1 MNTLIL
7 FTFYKK
13 IKMNLFNVYP
23 LFNINPVK
31 AQGSFLWD
39 DQGKRYLDFY
49 GGHAVISIGH
59 NHPHY
64 QNKLKEQLD
73 KISFYSNS
81 VQNELQVELAD
92 KLGKLSGYE
101 NYHLF
106 LCNSGAEANENA
118 LKLAS
123 FHNGKSKVLYFS
135 GAFHGRTSAAVSVTD
150 NPKIVAPVNYSER
163 FIKSEWNNIE
173 QLEEV
178 FETQGNDISSVIIEG
193 IQGVGG
199 IMIPTPDFL
208 SKIKEL
214 CEQYNAVLILD
225 EVQSGYGRS
234 GYFFAHQELGIQ
246 PDMITTAKGMG
257 NGFPIGGVLIHPKFE
272 ASHGLLGTTF
282 GGNHLACAAA
292 IAVLDVMKDE
302 DLMKNAESMG
312 QYIEEQIKDFSHI
325 QSIRRKGLM
334 IGIELDRDCSEVR
347 KSLLY
352 DHHIFTGNSNDKTV
366 LRILPALT
374 IQKEEADV
382 FIHALEKV
390 LGQID

>member
-1 MNTLIL
+1 
-7 FTFYKK
+7 
-13 IKMNLFNVYP
+13 MNLFNVYP

-39 DQGKRYLDFY
+39 DKGEQYLDFY

-64 QNKLKEQLD
+64 QTKLKEQLE

-81 VQNELQVELAD
+81 VQNELQTELAE
-92 KLGKLSGYE
+92 KLGRLSGYE
-101 NYHLF
+101 DYSLF

-135 GAFHGRTSAAVSVTD
+135 GSFHGRTSAAVSVTD
-150 NPKIVAPVNYSER
+150 NPKIVAPVNFSER
-163 FIKSEWNNIE
+163 FIKSEWNDIE
-173 QLEEV
+173 QLEKTFEV
-178 FETQGNDISSVIIEG
+178 SGNEISSVIIEG

-199 IMIPTPDFL
+199 IMIPTAEFL

-214 CEQYNAVLILD
+214 CDQYDSVLVLD

-234 GYFFAHQELGIQ
+234 GYFFAHQEFGIQ

-257 NGFPIGGVLIHPKFE
+257 NGFPVGGVLIHPKFQ
-272 ASHGLLGTTF
+272 ASYGLLGTTF
-282 GGNHLACAAA
+282 GGNHLACAAS
-292 IAVLDVMKDE
+292 IAVLDVMKE
-302 DLMKNAESMG
+302 ENLIENAQQMG
-312 QYIEEQIKDFSHI
+312 EYIENEIKDLPHI
-325 QSIRRKGLM
+325 KSIRRKGLM

-352 DHHIFTGNSNDKTV
+352 DHHIFTGNSNDKSV

-374 IQKEEADV
+374 IKEEETDL
-382 FIHALEKV
+382 FINALKIVLEK
-390 LGQID
+390 I

>member
-1 MNTLIL
+1 
-7 FTFYKK
+7 
-13 IKMNLFNVYP
+13 MNLFNVYP

-39 DQGKRYLDFY
+39 DKGEQYLDFY

-64 QNKLKEQLD
+64 QTKLKEQLE

-81 VQNELQVELAD
+81 VQNELQTELAE

-101 NYHLF
+101 DYSLF

-135 GAFHGRTSAAVSVTD
+135 GSFHGRTSAAVSVTD
-150 NPKIVAPVNYSER
+150 NPKIVAPVNFSER
-163 FIKSEWNNIE
+163 FIKSEWNDIE
-173 QLEEV
+173 QLEKTFEV
-178 FETQGNDISSVIIEG
+178 SGNEISSVIIEG

-199 IMIPTPDFL
+199 IMIPTAEFL

-214 CEQYNAVLILD
+214 CDKYDSVLILD

-234 GYFFAHQELGIQ
+234 GYFFAHQEFGIQ

-257 NGFPIGGVLIHPKFE
+257 NGFPVGGVLIHPKFQT
-272 ASHGLLGTTF
+272 SYGLLGTTF
-282 GGNHLACAAA
+282 GGNHLACAAS
-292 IAVLDVMKDE
+292 IAVLDVMKE
-302 DLMKNAESMG
+302 ENLIENAQQMG
-312 QYIEEQIKDFSHI
+312 EYIENEIKDLPHI
-325 QSIRRKGLM
+325 KSIRRKGLM
-334 IGIELDRDCSEVR
+334 IGIELDRDCSEIR

-352 DHHIFTGNSNDKTV
+352 DHHIFTGNSNDKSV

-374 IQKEEADV
+374 IKEEETDL
-382 FIHALEKV
+382 FINALKIVLEK
-390 LGQID
+390 I

>member
-1 MNTLIL
+1 
-7 FTFYKK
+7 
-13 IKMNLFNVYP
+13 MNLFNVYP

-39 DQGKRYLDFY
+39 DKGEQYLDFY

-64 QNKLKEQLD
+64 QNKLKDQLE

-81 VQNELQVELAD
+81 VQNELQTELAE

-101 NYHLF
+101 EYNLF

-135 GAFHGRTSAAVSVTD
+135 GSFHGRTSAAVSVTD
-150 NPKIVAPVNYSER
+150 NPKIVAPVNFSER
-163 FIKSEWNNIE
+163 FIKSEWNDVQ

-178 FETQGNDISSVIIEG
+178 FEKYGNEISSVIIEG

-199 IMIPTPDFL
+199 IMIPTPEFL

-214 CEQYNAVLILD
+214 CHKYETVLILD

-234 GYFFAHQELGIQ
+234 GYFFAHQEFGVEADI
-246 PDMITTAKGMG
+246 ITTAKGMG
-257 NGFPIGGVLIHPKFE
+257 NGFPVGGVLIHPKFE
-272 ASHGLLGTTF
+272 ASNGLLGTTF
-282 GGNHLACAAA
+282 GGNHLACAAS

-302 DLMKNAESMG
+302 NLIENAQKMG
-312 QYIEEQIKDFSHI
+312 EYIENEINDLPHIK
-325 QSIRRKGLM
+325 SIRRKGLM
-334 IGIELDRDCSEVR
+334 IGIELDRDCSEIR
-347 KSLLY
+347 KSLLF
-352 DHHIFTGNSNDKTV
+352 DHHIFTGNSNDKSV
-366 LRILPALT
+366 LRILPALN
-374 IQKEEADV
+374 IKKEETDL
-382 FIHALEKV
+382 FISALKATLKNV
-390 LGQID
+390 

>member
-1 MNTLIL
+1 
-7 FTFYKK
+7 
-13 IKMNLFNVYP
+13 MNLFNVYP

-39 DQGKRYLDFY
+39 DKGEQYLDFY

-64 QNKLKEQLD
+64 QNKLKEQLE

-81 VQNELQVELAD
+81 VQNELQTELAE

-101 NYHLF
+101 NYNLF

-123 FHNGKSKVLYFS
+123 FHNEKSKVLYFS
-135 GAFHGRTSAAVSVTD
+135 GSFHGRTSAAVSVTD
-150 NPKIVAPVNYSER
+150 NPKIVAPVNFSER
-163 FIKSEWNNIE
+163 FIKSEWNDVE
-173 QLEEV
+173 QLEET
-178 FETQGNDISSVIIEG
+178 FEKFGNEISSVIIEG

-199 IMIPTPDFL
+199 IMIPTPEFL

-214 CEQYNAVLILD
+214 CEKYDTVLILD

-234 GYFFAHQELGIQ
+234 GYFFAHQEFGIE
-246 PDMITTAKGMG
+246 PDIITTAKGMG
-257 NGFPIGGVLIHPKFE
+257 NGFPVGGVLIHPKFE
-272 ASHGLLGTTF
+272 ASNGLLGTTF
-282 GGNHLACAAA
+282 GGNHLACVAS

-302 DLMKNAESMG
+302 NLIENAQQMG
-312 QYIEEQIKDFSHI
+312 EYIENEIKDLPHI
-325 QSIRRKGLM
+325 KAIRRKGLM

-347 KSLLY
+347 KSLLF
-352 DHHIFTGNSNDKTV
+352 DHHIFTGNSNDKAV
-366 LRILPALT
+366 LRILPALN
-374 IQKEEADV
+374 IKKEETDL
-382 FIHALEKV
+382 FINALKTVLEK
-390 LGQID
+390 I

>member
-1 MNTLIL
+1 
-7 FTFYKK
+7 
-13 IKMNLFNVYP
+13 MNLFNVYP

-39 DQGKRYLDFY
+39 DKGEQYLDFY

-81 VQNELQVELAD
+81 VQNELQTELAE
-92 KLGKLSGYE
+92 KLGELSGLEDYS
-101 NYHLF
+101 LF

-123 FHNGKSKVLYFS
+123 FHNGKNKVLYFS
-135 GAFHGRTSAAVSVTD
+135 GSFHGRTSAAVSVTD
-150 NPKIVAPVNYSER
+150 NPKIVAPVNYDER
-163 FIKSEWNNIE
+163 FIRSGWNDIG

-178 FETQGNDISSVIIEG
+178 FKKHGHEISSVIIEG

-199 IMIPTPDFL
+199 IMIPKAEFL
-208 SKIKEL
+208 KKIKDL

-234 GYFFAHQELGIQ
+234 GYFFAHQEFGVEADI
-246 PDMITTAKGMG
+246 ITTAKGMG
-257 NGFPIGGVLIHPKFE
+257 NGFPIGGVLIHPKFQ
-272 ASHGLLGTTF
+272 ATSGMLGTTF
-282 GGNHLACAAA
+282 GGNHLACTAA
-292 IAVLDVMKDE
+292 IAVLDVMKEE
-302 DLMKNAESMG
+302 DLIENARIMG
-312 QYIEEQIKDFSHI
+312 DYIEAEIKGLPHI
-325 QSIRRKGLM
+325 SEIRRKGLM
-334 IGIELDRDCSEVR
+334 IGIELDRDCAEVR
-347 KSLLY
+347 NSLLY

-366 LRILPALT
+366 LRILPALN
-374 IQKEEADV
+374 IKKEETDL
-382 FIHALEKV
+382 FITALKTVLKSLSAKEQEILTHKV
-390 LGQID
+390 H

>member
-1 MNTLIL
+1 
-7 FTFYKK
+7 
-13 IKMNLFNVYP
+13 MNLFNVYP

-39 DQGKRYLDFY
+39 DKGEKYLDFY

-64 QNKLKEQLD
+64 QTQLKEQLE

-81 VQNELQVELAD
+81 VQNELQTELAE
-92 KLGKLSGYE
+92 KLGKLSGYQDY
-101 NYHLF
+101 NLF

-135 GAFHGRTSAAVSVTD
+135 GSFHGRTSVAVSVTD
-150 NPKIVAPVNYSER
+150 NPKIIAPVNFSER
-163 FIKSEWNNIE
+163 FIKSEWNDIK
-173 QLEEV
+173 QLEEI
-178 FETQGNDISSVIIEG
+178 FEIQGNDISSVIIEG

-199 IMIPTPDFL
+199 IMIPTAEFL

-214 CEQYNAVLILD
+214 CEKYDAALILD

-234 GYFFAHQELGIQ
+234 GYFFAHQEFGIE

-257 NGFPIGGVLIHPKFE
+257 NGFPIGGVLIHPKFQ
-272 ASHGLLGTTF
+272 ASNGLLGTTF

-292 IAVLDVMKDE
+292 IAVLDVMKE
-302 DLMKNAESMG
+302 ENLMTNAQEMG
-312 QYIEEQIKDFSHI
+312 DYIENEIKGLPHI
-325 QSIRRKGLM
+325 KSIRRKGLM
-334 IGIELDRDCSEVR
+334 IGIELDDDCSEVR

-352 DHHIFTGNSNDKTV
+352 DHHIFTGNSNDKSV
-366 LRILPALT
+366 LRILPALN
-374 IQKEEADV
+374 IDKEETDLFV
-382 FIHALEKV
+382 GALKV
-390 LGQID
+390 VLDKM

>member
-1 MNTLIL
+1 
-7 FTFYKK
+7 
-13 IKMNLFNVYP
+13 MNLFNVYP

-39 DQGKRYLDFY
+39 DKGEKYLDFY

-64 QNKLKEQLD
+64 QNKLKDQLE

-81 VQNELQVELAD
+81 VQNELQTELAE

-101 NYHLF
+101 DYNLF

-135 GAFHGRTSAAVSVTD
+135 GSFHGRTSAAVSVTD
-150 NPKIVAPVNYSER
+150 NPKIVAPVNFSER
-163 FIKSEWNNIE
+163 FIKSEWNDVQ
-173 QLEEV
+173 QLEET
-178 FETQGNDISSVIIEG
+178 FEKFGNEISSVIIEG

-199 IMIPTPDFL
+199 IMIPTPEFL

-214 CEQYNAVLILD
+214 CEKYNAVLILD

-234 GYFFAHQELGIQ
+234 GYFFAHQEFGLEADI
-246 PDMITTAKGMG
+246 ITTAKGMG
-257 NGFPIGGVLIHPKFE
+257 NGFPVGGVLIHPKFE
-272 ASHGLLGTTF
+272 ASNGLLGTTF
-282 GGNHLACAAA
+282 GGNHLACAAS

-302 DLMKNAESMG
+302 NLIGNAQKMG
-312 QYIEEQIKDFSHI
+312 EYIENEIKDLPHI
-325 QSIRRKGLM
+325 KSIRRKGLM
-334 IGIELDRDCSEVR
+334 IGIELDRDCSEIR
-347 KSLLY
+347 KSLLF
-352 DHHIFTGNSNDKTV
+352 DHHIFTGNSNDKSV
-366 LRILPALT
+366 LRILPALN
-374 IQKEEADV
+374 IKKEETDL
-382 FIHALEKV
+382 FINALKTV
-390 LGQID
+390 LGSI

>member
-1 MNTLIL
+1 
-7 FTFYKK
+7 
-13 IKMNLFNVYP
+13 MNLFNVYP

-39 DQGKRYLDFY
+39 DKGEQYLDFY

-59 NHPHY
+59 NHPYY
-64 QNKLKEQLD
+64 QNKLKDQLE

-81 VQNELQVELAD
+81 VQNELQIELAE

-101 NYHLF
+101 DYNLF

-135 GAFHGRTSAAVSVTD
+135 GSFHGRTSAAVSVTD
-150 NPKIVAPVNYSER
+150 NPKIVAPVNFSER
-163 FIKSEWNNIE
+163 FIKSEWNDVQ
-173 QLEEV
+173 QLEET
-178 FETQGNDISSVIIEG
+178 FEKYGNEISSVIIEG

-199 IMIPTPDFL
+199 IMIPTPEFL

-214 CEQYNAVLILD
+214 CEKYDTVLILD

-234 GYFFAHQELGIQ
+234 GYFFAHQEFSVEADI
-246 PDMITTAKGMG
+246 ITTAKGMG
-257 NGFPIGGVLIHPKFE
+257 NGFPVGGVLIHPKFQ
-272 ASHGLLGTTF
+272 ASNGLLGTTF
-282 GGNHLACAAA
+282 GGNHLACAAS

-302 DLMKNAESMG
+302 NLIENAQKMG
-312 QYIEEQIKDFSHI
+312 EYIENEIKDLPHI
-325 QSIRRKGLM
+325 KSIRRKGLM

-347 KSLLY
+347 KELLF

-366 LRILPALT
+366 LRILPALN
-374 IQKEEADV
+374 IKKEETDL
-382 FIHALEKV
+382 FINALKAV
-390 LGQID
+390 LGNI

>member
-1 MNTLIL
+1 
-7 FTFYKK
+7 
-13 IKMNLFNVYP
+13 MNLFNVYP

-39 DQGKRYLDFY
+39 DKGEQYLDFY

-64 QNKLKEQLD
+64 QAKLKEQLE

-81 VQNELQVELAD
+81 VQNELQTELAE

-101 NYHLF
+101 DYNLF

-135 GAFHGRTSAAVSVTD
+135 GSFHGRTSAAVSVTD
-150 NPKIVAPVNYSER
+150 NPKIVAPVNFSER
-163 FIKSEWNNIE
+163 FVKSDWNDIE
-173 QLEEV
+173 QLEKTFEV
-178 FETQGNDISSVIIEG
+178 LGNEISSVIIEG

-199 IMIPTPDFL
+199 IMIPTVEFL
-208 SKIKEL
+208 TKIKEL
-214 CEQYNAVLILD
+214 CDQYNTVLILD

-234 GYFFAHQELGIQ
+234 GYFFAHQEFGIE
-246 PDMITTAKGMG
+246 PDIITTAKGMG
-257 NGFPIGGVLIHPKFE
+257 NGFPVGGVLIHPKFQ
-272 ASHGLLGTTF
+272 ASNGLLGTTF
-282 GGNHLACAAA
+282 GGNHLACAAS
-292 IAVLDVMKDE
+292 IAVLDVMKEENLID
-302 DLMKNAESMG
+302 NAQQMG
-312 QYIEEQIKDFSHI
+312 EYIENEIKDLPHI
-325 QSIRRKGLM
+325 KSIRRKGLM

-352 DHHIFTGNSNDKTV
+352 DHHIFTGNSNDKSV

-374 IQKEEADV
+374 IRKEETDL
-382 FIHALEKV
+382 FINALKIVLEK
-390 LGQID
+390 I

>member
-1 MNTLIL
+1 
-7 FTFYKK
+7 
-13 IKMNLFNVYP
+13 MNLFNVYP

-39 DQGKRYLDFY
+39 DKGERYLDFY

-64 QNKLKEQLD
+64 QNKLKDQLE

-81 VQNELQVELAD
+81 VQNELQTELAE

-101 NYHLF
+101 DYNLF

-135 GAFHGRTSAAVSVTD
+135 GSFHGRTSAAVSVTD
-150 NPKIVAPVNYSER
+150 NPKIVAPVNFSER
-163 FIKSEWNNIE
+163 FIKSEWNDVQ
-173 QLEEV
+173 QLEET
-178 FETQGNDISSVIIEG
+178 FEKYGNEISSVIIEG

-199 IMIPTPDFL
+199 IMIPTPEFL

-214 CEQYNAVLILD
+214 CEKYDTVLILD

-234 GYFFAHQELGIQ
+234 GYFFAHQEFGVEADI
-246 PDMITTAKGMG
+246 ITTAKGMG
-257 NGFPIGGVLIHPKFE
+257 NGFPVGGVLIHPKFQ
-272 ASHGLLGTTF
+272 ASNGLLGTTF
-282 GGNHLACAAA
+282 GGNHLACAAS

-302 DLMKNAESMG
+302 NLIESTQKMG
-312 QYIEEQIKDFSHI
+312 EYIENEIKDLPHI
-325 QSIRRKGLM
+325 KSIRRKGLM

-347 KSLLY
+347 KELLFG
-352 DHHIFTGNSNDKTV
+352 HHIFTGNSNDKSV
-366 LRILPALT
+366 LRILPALN
-374 IQKEEADV
+374 IKQEETDL
-382 FIHALEKV
+382 FINALKMV
-390 LGQID
+390 LGKI

>member
-1 MNTLIL
+1 
-7 FTFYKK
+7 
-13 IKMNLFNVYP
+13 MNLFNVYP

-39 DQGKRYLDFY
+39 DKGGQYLDFY

-59 NHPHY
+59 NHPYY
-64 QNKLKEQLD
+64 QNKLKDQLE

-81 VQNELQVELAD
+81 VQNELQTELAE

-101 NYHLF
+101 EYNLF

-135 GAFHGRTSAAVSVTD
+135 GSFHGRTSAAVSVTD
-150 NPKIVAPVNYSER
+150 NPKIVAPVNFSER
-163 FIKSEWNNIE
+163 FIKSEWNDVQ
-173 QLEEV
+173 QLEET
-178 FETQGNDISSVIIEG
+178 FEKNGNEISSVIIEG

-199 IMIPTPDFL
+199 IMIPTPEFL

-214 CEQYNAVLILD
+214 CEKYEAVLILD

-234 GYFFAHQELGIQ
+234 GYFFAHQEFGVEADI
-246 PDMITTAKGMG
+246 ITTAKGMG
-257 NGFPIGGVLIHPKFE
+257 NGFPVGGVLIHPKFQ
-272 ASHGLLGTTF
+272 ASNGLLGTTF
-282 GGNHLACAAA
+282 GGNHLACAAS

-302 DLMKNAESMG
+302 NLIENAQEMG
-312 QYIEEQIKDFSHI
+312 EYIENEIKDLPHI
-325 QSIRRKGLM
+325 KSIRRKGLM
-334 IGIELDRDCSEVR
+334 IGIELDRDCSEIR
-347 KSLLY
+347 KSLLF

-366 LRILPALT
+366 LRILPALN
-374 IQKEEADV
+374 IKKEETDL
-382 FIHALEKV
+382 FINALKTV
-390 LGQID
+390 LVSI

>member
-1 MNTLIL
+1 
-7 FTFYKK
+7 
-13 IKMNLFNVYP
+13 MNLFNVYP

-39 DQGKRYLDFY
+39 DKGEQYLDFY

-64 QNKLKEQLD
+64 QAKLKEQLE

-81 VQNELQVELAD
+81 VQNELQTELAE

-101 NYHLF
+101 DYNLF

-135 GAFHGRTSAAVSVTD
+135 GSFHGRTSAAVSVTD
-150 NPKIVAPVNYSER
+150 NPKIVAPVNFSER
-163 FIKSEWNNIE
+163 FIKSDWNDIE
-173 QLEEV
+173 QLEKTFEV
-178 FETQGNDISSVIIEG
+178 LGNEISSVIIEG

-199 IMIPTPDFL
+199 IMIPTVEFL
-208 SKIKEL
+208 TKIKEL
-214 CEQYNAVLILD
+214 CDQYNTVLILD

-234 GYFFAHQELGIQ
+234 GYFFAHQEFGIE
-246 PDMITTAKGMG
+246 PDIITTAKGMG
-257 NGFPIGGVLIHPKFE
+257 NGFPVGGVLIHPKFQ
-272 ASHGLLGTTF
+272 ASNGLLGTTF
-282 GGNHLACAAA
+282 GGNHLACAAS
-292 IAVLDVMKDE
+292 IAVLDVMKEENLID
-302 DLMKNAESMG
+302 NAQQMG
-312 QYIEEQIKDFSHI
+312 EYIENEIKDLPYI
-325 QSIRRKGLM
+325 KSIRRKGLM

-352 DHHIFTGNSNDKTV
+352 DHHIFTGNSNDKSV

-374 IQKEEADV
+374 IRKEETDL
-382 FIHALEKV
+382 FINALKIVLEK
-390 LGQID
+390 I

>member
-1 MNTLIL
+1 
-7 FTFYKK
+7 
-13 IKMNLFNVYP
+13 MNLFNVYP

-39 DQGKRYLDFY
+39 DKGEQYLDFY

-59 NHPHY
+59 NHPYY
-64 QNKLKEQLD
+64 QNKLTDQLE

-81 VQNELQVELAD
+81 VQNELQTELAE

-101 NYHLF
+101 DYNLF

-135 GAFHGRTSAAVSVTD
+135 GSFHGRTSAAVSVTD
-150 NPKIVAPVNYSER
+150 NPKIVAPVNFSER
-163 FIKSEWNNIE
+163 FIKSEWNDVE
-173 QLEEV
+173 QLEKT
-178 FETQGNDISSVIIEG
+178 FETYGNEISSVIIEG

-199 IMIPTPDFL
+199 IMIPTEAFL

-214 CEQYNAVLILD
+214 CEKYNAVLILD

-234 GYFFAHQELGIQ
+234 GYFFAHQEFGIV
-246 PDMITTAKGMG
+246 PDIITTAKGMG
-257 NGFPIGGVLIHPKFE
+257 NGFPVGGVLIHPKFE

-282 GGNHLACAAA
+282 GGNHLACAAS

-302 DLMKNAESMG
+302 NLIANVQEMG
-312 QYIEEQIKDFSHI
+312 EYIENEIKDLPHI
-325 QSIRRKGLM
+325 KSIRRKGLM

-347 KSLLY
+347 KSLLF
-352 DHHIFTGNSNDKTV
+352 DHHIFTGNSNDKSV
-366 LRILPALT
+366 LRILPALN
-374 IQKEEADV
+374 IKKEETDL
-382 FIHALEKV
+382 FINALKSVLEKM
-390 LGQID
+390 

>member
-1 MNTLIL
+1 
-7 FTFYKK
+7 
-13 IKMNLFNVYP
+13 MNLFNVYP

-39 DQGKRYLDFY
+39 DKGEQYLDFY

-81 VQNELQVELAD
+81 VQNELQTELAE
-92 KLGKLSGYE
+92 KLGELSGLEGYS
-101 NYHLF
+101 LF

-123 FHNGKSKVLYFS
+123 FHNGKNKVLYFS
-135 GAFHGRTSAAVSVTD
+135 GSFHGRTSAAVSVTD
-150 NPKIVAPVNYSER
+150 NPKIVAPVNYDER
-163 FIKSEWNNIE
+163 FIRSGWNDIG

-178 FETQGNDISSVIIEG
+178 FKKHGHEISSVIIEG

-199 IMIPTPDFL
+199 IMIPKAEFL
-208 SKIKEL
+208 KKIEDL

-234 GYFFAHQELGIQ
+234 GYFFAHQEFGVEADI
-246 PDMITTAKGMG
+246 ITTAKGMG
-257 NGFPIGGVLIHPKFE
+257 NGFPIGGVLIHPKFQ
-272 ASHGLLGTTF
+272 ATSGMLGTTF
-282 GGNHLACAAA
+282 GGNHLACTAA
-292 IAVLDVMKDE
+292 IAVLDVMKEE
-302 DLMKNAESMG
+302 DLIENARIMG
-312 QYIEEQIKDFSHI
+312 DYIEAEIKGLPHI
-325 QSIRRKGLM
+325 SEIRRKGLM
-334 IGIELDRDCSEVR
+334 IGIELDRDCAEVR
-347 KSLLY
+347 NSLLY

-366 LRILPALT
+366 LRILPALN
-374 IQKEEADV
+374 IKKEETDL
-382 FIHALEKV
+382 FITALKTVLKSLSAKEQEILTHKV
-390 LGQID
+390 H

>member
-1 MNTLIL
+1 
-7 FTFYKK
+7 
-13 IKMNLFNVYP
+13 MNLFNVYP

-39 DQGKRYLDFY
+39 DKGERYLDFY

-59 NHPHY
+59 NHPYY
-64 QNKLKEQLD
+64 QNRLKEQLE

-81 VQNELQVELAD
+81 VQNELQVELAE

-101 NYHLF
+101 NYNLF

-123 FHNGKSKVLYFS
+123 FHDGKSKVLYFS
-135 GAFHGRTSAAVSVTD
+135 GSFHGRTSAAVSVTD
-150 NPKIVAPVNYSER
+150 NPKIVAPVNFSER
-163 FIKSEWNNIE
+163 FIRSEWNSIE

-178 FETQGNDISSVIIEG
+178 FELHGNEISSVIIEG

-199 IMIPTPDFL
+199 IMIPTAEFL
-208 SKIKEL
+208 AKIKEL
-214 CEQYNAVLILD
+214 CEKYDVVLILD

-234 GYFFAHQELGIQ
+234 GYFFAHQEFGIE
-246 PDMITTAKGMG
+246 PDIITTAKGMG
-257 NGFPIGGVLIHPKFE
+257 NGFPVGGVLIHPKFE
-272 ASHGLLGTTF
+272 ASNGLLGTTF

-302 DLMKNAESMG
+302 NLIENAVQMG
-312 QYIEEQIKDFSHI
+312 EYIENEIKSLPHI
-325 QSIRRKGLM
+325 KSIRRKGLM

-347 KSLLY
+347 KELLF
-352 DHHIFTGNSNDKTV
+352 DHHIFTGNSNDKSV
-366 LRILPALT
+366 LRILPALNINKGET
-374 IQKEEADV
+374 DL
-382 FIHALEKV
+382 FINALKTV
-390 LGQID
+390 LESI

>member
-1 MNTLIL
+1 M
-7 FTFYKK
+7 K
-13 IKMNLFNVYP
+13 LFNVYP

-39 DQGKRYLDFY
+39 DKGEQYLDFY

-64 QNKLKEQLD
+64 QNKLKEQLE

-81 VQNELQVELAD
+81 VQNELQTELAE

-101 NYHLF
+101 NYNLF

-123 FHNGKSKVLYFS
+123 FHNEKSKVLYFS
-135 GAFHGRTSAAVSVTD
+135 GSFHGRTSAAVSVTD
-150 NPKIVAPVNYSER
+150 NPKIVAPVNFSER
-163 FIKSEWNNIE
+163 FIKSEWNDVE
-173 QLEEV
+173 QLEET
-178 FETQGNDISSVIIEG
+178 FEKFGNEISSVIIEG

-199 IMIPTPDFL
+199 IMIPTPEFL

-214 CEQYNAVLILD
+214 CEKYDTVLILD

-234 GYFFAHQELGIQ
+234 GYFFAHQEFGIE
-246 PDMITTAKGMG
+246 PDIITTAKGMG
-257 NGFPIGGVLIHPKFE
+257 NGFPVGGVLIHPKFQ
-272 ASHGLLGTTF
+272 ASNGLLGTTF
-282 GGNHLACAAA
+282 GGNHLACAAS

-302 DLMKNAESMG
+302 NLIENAQQMG
-312 QYIEEQIKDFSHI
+312 EYIENEIKDLPHI
-325 QSIRRKGLM
+325 KSIRRKGLM
-334 IGIELDRDCSEVR
+334 IGIELDRDCSEIR
-347 KSLLY
+347 KSLLF

-366 LRILPALT
+366 LRILPALN
-374 IQKEEADV
+374 IKKEETDL
-382 FIHALEKV
+382 FINALKTV
-390 LGQID
+390 LGSI

>member
-1 MNTLIL
+1 
-7 FTFYKK
+7 
-13 IKMNLFNVYP
+13 MNLFNVYP

-39 DQGKRYLDFY
+39 DKGEQYLDFY

-64 QNKLKEQLD
+64 HAKLKEQLE

-81 VQNELQVELAD
+81 VQNELQTELAE

-101 NYHLF
+101 DYNLF

-135 GAFHGRTSAAVSVTD
+135 GSFHGRTSAAVSVTD
-150 NPKIVAPVNYSER
+150 NPKIVAPVNFSER
-163 FIKSEWNNIE
+163 FIKSDWNDIE
-173 QLEEV
+173 QLEKTFEV
-178 FETQGNDISSVIIEG
+178 LGNEISSVIIEG

-199 IMIPTPDFL
+199 IMIPTVEFL

-214 CEQYNAVLILD
+214 CDQYNTVLILD

-234 GYFFAHQELGIQ
+234 GYFFAHQEFGIE
-246 PDMITTAKGMG
+246 PDIITTAKGMG
-257 NGFPIGGVLIHPKFE
+257 NGFPVGGVLIHPKFQ
-272 ASHGLLGTTF
+272 ASNGLLGTTF
-282 GGNHLACAAA
+282 GGNHLACAAS
-292 IAVLDVMKDE
+292 IAVLDVMKEENLID
-302 DLMKNAESMG
+302 NAQQMG
-312 QYIEEQIKDFSHI
+312 EYIENEIKDLPHI
-325 QSIRRKGLM
+325 KSIRRKGLM

-352 DHHIFTGNSNDKTV
+352 DHHIFTGNSNDKSV

-374 IQKEEADV
+374 IRKEETDL
-382 FIHALEKV
+382 FINALKIVLEK
-390 LGQID
+390 I